1 MKNFPNINENQYVIV
16 MADGKTGNILNIS
29 KEWSLDNN
37 HSIFSIFNSIDEAL
51 NFIGKDQTDNDWVEY
66 IIYDKNQSVVKY
78 IEAIKWS

>member
-16 MADGKTGNILNIS
+16 MADGKTGNILNIN
-29 KEWSLDNN
+29 KEWSPDNN

-51 NFIGKDQTDNDWVEY
+51 NFIGKDQIDNDWIEY